1 MTFLCF
7 EVVKLSLEAKEKKNY
22 KTPKTRRSPPESKK
36 SRKAQEPPKKKTNR
50 DSHSMKQKKKWWQ
63 NKKQNGEGV
72 FLLYIYRNKLS
83 GSNQAKKN
91 TKKKI
96 KKKRQRF
103 NSLLTDSP
111 QIETRLQIYR

>member
-50 DSHSMKQKKKWWQ
+50 DSHSMK
-63 NKKQNGEGV
+63 
-72 FLLYIYRNKLS
+72 
-83 GSNQAKKN
+83 
-91 TKKKI
+91 
-96 KKKRQRF
+96 
-103 NSLLTDSP
+103 
-111 QIETRLQIYR
+111 